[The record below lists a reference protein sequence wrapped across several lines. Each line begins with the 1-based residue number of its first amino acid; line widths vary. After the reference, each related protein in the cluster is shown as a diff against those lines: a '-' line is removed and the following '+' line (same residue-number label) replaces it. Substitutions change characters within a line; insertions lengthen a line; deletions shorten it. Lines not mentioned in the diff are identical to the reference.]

1 MSKTVLQIP
10 LTTQLKNNA
19 EAIAAEQ
26 GFSSLQEVVRVFLT
40 KFAAKKVEITW
51 QEPVYLSEYNEKR
64 YIDMSEDFNNNKN
77 IVSVNNVADLVKKLN
92 ENKVS

>member
-1 MSKTVLQIP
+1 MNKTILQIP
-10 LTTQLKNNA
+10 MTTQLKNNA
-19 EAIAAEQ
+19 ESIASEQ

-51 QEPVYLSEYNEKR
+51 QEPIYLSEHNEKR
-64 YIDMSEDFNNNKN
+64 YIDMSEDFKNNKN
-77 IVSVNNVADLVKKLN
+77 VYSVNSVTDLVKELN